1 MVHAHLYRRAAAKAA
16 AGEEMEA
23 AVAAISKVA
32 AWRLE
37 RGIWTSPGAGDLRR
51 ARAATERLVLLQQG
65 DSAPEE
71 R

>member
-1 MVHAHLYRRAAAKAA
+1 MAICHNRSAAKAA

-23 AVAAISKVA
+23 AVAAVSKVA

-37 RGIWTSPGAGDLRR
+37 RGIWTSPGAGDLLR
-51 ARAATERLVLLQQG
+51 ARAASERLVMLLG
-65 DSAPEE
+65 DKEHEE